1 YYSELDLNKQANKY
15 PQQYFRALKLC
26 WIYIRLYWCANK
38 CKSAVHSDKDFEVSM
53 RLFSR
58 CLVLFFCVWI
68 GWLLFLI
75 LPGSSLG
82 VETINKDFLRIMHN
96 FTAWPLITDT
106 LLFLISQWLLL
117 IFISWFA
124 FLTARGLQLIFKFS
138 EWVAA
143 STSVAIIITSLHFL
157 NSILYPI
164 STTAFAIN
172 ESWAYPLLA
181 ILCFFLL
188 AFALLACLRQH
199 RLIAPTLSLFILVLV
214 PAYWSELVNTPTAQA
229 NATQTQNTPNILIIG
244 VDALRPSEL
253 TYFGGEHNVMP
264 FLDQLLQRS
273 EVFTQNYT
281 PAARTHAAWVALL
294 SGRYPY
300 HNGARFNLTEDHLI
314 DKKKLITHT
323 LKQHGYRTVWG
334 LDERRFN
341 NISESYGFDVAV
353 GPKVGAADFLITKF
367 SDNPIVNLLSN
378 TQIGAILF
386 PYIYLNRGNFVTY
399 IPYQFNEDLVNAM
412 RGEKPVFLSAH
423 LTLPHYPFINHLM
436 KPIVLDEKASI
447 YYRNYLSML
456 ELSDRQLINLFDK
469 LSKQGF
475 LENTLVYLISDH
487 GEGFPDVDKG
497 LGKGNAYSD
506 FKVDSYGHGTNV
518 LTLSQYHTLMARIK
532 FQNGEIVSRPRR
544 SEKLT
549 ALVDIAPDIINQLGI
564 GNSYNFDGY
573 SLDSLADRTV
583 ILESSFS
590 NDAVSSSRI
599 NQLQVLQQSAEAYY
613 VAKDG
618 RLLLQGDLYNG
629 FNQAKQRALIG
640 SDGVMVAIFPD
651 EKEHAFVVDI
661 AQNTWWP
668 SIPYVPLDNRWHRHL
683 QELCQFYKDDISF
696 DQKNLCNIE
705 NK

>member
-1 YYSELDLNKQANKY
+1 
-15 PQQYFRALKLC
+15 
-26 WIYIRLYWCANK
+26 
-38 CKSAVHSDKDFEVSM
+38 M
-53 RLFSR
+53 RLFFH
-58 CLVLFFCVWI
+58 CVVLFFCVWA
-68 GWLLFLI
+68 GWLVFLI
-75 LPGSSLG
+75 VPGSSLG
-82 VETINKDFLRIMHN
+82 VDTINQDFLRIMHN
-96 FTAWPLITDT
+96 FTAWPLINDT
-106 LLFLISQWLLL
+106 LLFLLTQWLVL
-117 IFISWFA
+117 IVLSWFA
-124 FLTARGLQLIFKFS
+124 FLVARGLQLLFQLR
-138 EWVAA
+138 EWKAT
-143 STSVAIIITSLHFL
+143 SISVAGITIVLHLL
-157 NSILYPI
+157 NSLLYPI
-164 STTAFAIN
+164 SSIAFSID
-172 ESWAYPLLA
+172 EIWVYSLLV
-181 ILCFFLL
+181 ILCTLLL

-199 RLIAPTLSLFILVLV
+199 RLIAPTISFFILTLA
-214 PAYWSELVNTPTAQA
+214 PAYWSELVNSPTVQA
-229 NATQTQNTPNILIIG
+229 SSTQVQNTPNILVIG

-253 TYFGGEHNVMP
+253 AYFGGEHNVMP
-264 FLDQLLQRS
+264 FLDQLLQSS

-314 DKKKLITHT
+314 DKAQLITHT

-341 NISESYGFDVAV
+341 NINESYGFDAAV
-353 GPKVGAADFLITKF
+353 GPKIGAADFLITKF

-386 PYIYLNRGNFVTY
+386 PYVYQNRGNFVTY
-399 IPYQFNEDLVNAM
+399 IPYKFNDELINAM
-412 RGEKPVFLSAH
+412 RGDQPVFLSAH

-436 KPIVLDEKASI
+436 KQVVLDEETLI

-456 ELSDRQLINLFDK
+456 ELSDRQLVDLFDK

-475 LENTLVYLISDH
+475 LDNTLVYLISDH

-497 LGKGNAYSD
+497 LEKGNPYSE

-532 FQNGEIVSRPRR
+532 FKNGKIINQPRR
-544 SEKLT
+544 NEKLT
-549 ALVDIAPDIINQLGI
+549 ALIDIAPDIINQLGI
-564 GNSYNFDGY
+564 ENNYKFDGY
-573 SLDSLADRTV
+573 SLDSLNDDRSV
-583 ILESSFS
+583 ILESSYS
-590 NDAVSSSRI
+590 NEAVSSSRI

-618 RLLLQGDLYNG
+618 RLLLQGKLYNG

-640 SDGVMVAIFPD
+640 NDKIMVALFPD

-661 AQNTWWP
+661 AQNIWWP
-668 SIPYVPLDNRWHRHL
+668 SIPYVPLDDRWHRHL

-696 DQKNLCNIE
+696 DQKNLCSIGND
-705 NK
+705 